1 MRKQVF
7 TSQAAAQAAY
17 DADPSSISMTGYPA
31 GEGYEASYT
40 VYFDDDA
47 NDSFAQSP
55 REMSLTELFAP
66 LERAHEKQ
74 VRAEAIEYEKE
85 LFAHG
90 VAAVA
95 QEIAEDRALAGVEL
109 QMFVAG
115 FCGVPASVANPRKQ
129 GLEPVFRDGRR
140 AKAEKGMA
148 QRCRAAAAA
157 LRAKEGY
164 AMDDWLE
171 IAYPCSPVPW
181 RSAFGG

>member
-17 DADPSSISMTGYPA
+17 DADPASISMTGYPA

-55 REMSLTELFAP
+55 REMSLAELFAP

-95 QEIAEDRALAGVEL
+95 QEIAEDRALTGVER
-109 QMFVAG
+109 QAFAAG

-129 GLEPVFRDGRR
+129 GLEPTFRAGRSAR
-140 AKAEKGMA
+140 QAKGVE

-157 LRAKEGY
+157 LRVQYPFTEPSALCISYPALMDGEG
-164 AMDDWLE
+164 
-171 IAYPCSPVPW
+171 
-181 RSAFGG
+181 